1 MRDNEYAIRNLK
13 LMVEA
18 MVDLGIMSESFAT
31 RFIKHSEPRVAADGN
46 LTLRQMLPARFIEA
60 AERKNLNAALME
72 AFHSKLKQWRSK
84 R

>member
-18 MVDLGIMSESFAT
+18 MVDLGIMRKSYAT
-31 RFIKHSEPRVAADGN
+31 RFIKHVEPRVEADGT
-46 LTLRQMLPARFIEA
+46 LSLRQLLPARFIEA

-72 AFHSKLKQWRSK
+72 AFHSKLKQWSSK